1 MKSGNREIGGSGNRK
16 GEFTAEARRRGEE
29 TSKHLTT
36 EARRHGEVEGENK
49 CFGPDCVQPTRQVSG
64 PDFSRAE
71 KDKEIWASAPAVFRG
86 LIKTLRAVLREIFD
100 ESAYDRFLL
109 RTHAMRT
116 AASYRDFTRERDAA
130 MVKKPRCC

>member
-1 MKSGNREIGGSGNRK
+1 MTKP
-16 GEFTAEARRRGEE
+16 
-29 TSKHLTT
+29 TT

-49 CFGPDCVQPTRQVSG
+49 RFGPDCVQPTRQVSG

-71 KDKEIWASAPAVFRG
+71 KDKEIWASAPTVFRT
-86 LIKTLRAVLREIFD
+86 LIQTLRAVVREIFD

-109 RTHAMRT
+109 RTQSSRSI
-116 AASYRDFTRERDAA
+116 ASYREFTRERDVA